1 MKKIFVITLAGLLAF
16 SMTACGDKAPEK
28 DPVDTESSIVDTTV
42 DNSESKPDVEIE
54 DSVTKEDSE
63 EVTEEGVKLTKS
75 QQVAYDFAKAI
86 QTGDYETAMGMIDIK
101 DTTFLTAADLE
112 WFIPRSDFSDIQD
125 TDYALVEATSNGDKV
140 RDVVT
145 LNLKPV
151 SVDVTVALNDDNE
164 WKVEFNDFFIEN
176 WTLEVPKNVKIKLND
191 IEIASTY
198 LDSKEENVDI
208 YILPAVANR
217 KATVIATSSVYG
229 DFTMEVTP
237 SYEKYT
243 VVCKI
248 DNEKASEM
256 FGQVKDML
264 NKMNE
269 AYEAGETDFSKFVS
283 SKADPQ
289 LAVTI
294 ATCVTNQY
302 TWNNSLSPWN
312 IRFTIVEGLSEYE
325 GKAYIP
331 AELLQDDVVT
341 MVVKVEKTW
350 DKLKHNSG
358 SDYNRDVGRITVQ
371 VEDGE
376 MKIFKIAGSDN
387 IIESRNSMTREW

>member
-28 DPVDTESSIVDTTV
+28 DPVNTESSIVDTTV

-86 QTGDYETAMGMIDIK
+86 QTGDYEAALGMINIK
-101 DTTFLTAADLE
+101 DATFLSAADLE

-191 IEIASTY
+191 VEIASDY
-198 LDSKEENVDI
+198 LDLKEENTDV
-208 YILPAVANR
+208 YVLPAVANK
-217 KATVIATSSVYG
+217 KATITATSTVYG

-248 DNEKASEM
+248 ENEKATEM

-283 SKADPQ
+283 AKADPQ
-289 LAVTI
+289 LATTLANSVT
-294 ATCVTNQY
+294 TQY
-302 TWNNSLSPWN
+302 TWNDSLDPWN
-312 IRFTIVEGLSEYE
+312 IRFTIVEGLSEYD
-325 GKAYIP
+325 GDPYIP
-331 AELLQDDVVT
+331 AELLQDDIVT

-350 DKLKHNSG
+350 DQTKYNSG
-358 SDYNRDVGRITVQ
+358 SESTRIVGRITVR

-376 MKIFKIAGSDN
+376 MKVFKIAGSDN
-387 IIESRNSMTREW
+387 IIERRNSMTAEW

>member
-28 DPVDTESSIVDTTV
+28 DPVDTESSI
-42 DNSESKPDVEIE
+42 
-54 DSVTKEDSE
+54 
-63 EVTEEGVKLTKS
+63 
-75 QQVAYDFAKAI
+75 
-86 QTGDYETAMGMIDIK
+86 
-101 DTTFLTAADLE
+101 
-112 WFIPRSDFSDIQD
+112 
-125 TDYALVEATSNGDKV
+125 
-140 RDVVT
+140 
-145 LNLKPV
+145 
-151 SVDVTVALNDDNE
+151 
-164 WKVEFNDFFIEN
+164 
-176 WTLEVPKNVKIKLND
+176 
-191 IEIASTY
+191 
-198 LDSKEENVDI
+198 
-208 YILPAVANR
+208 
-217 KATVIATSSVYG
+217 
-229 DFTMEVTP
+229 MEVTP

-302 TWNNSLSPWN
+302 TWNDSLSPWN

-341 MVVKVEKTW
+341 MV
-350 DKLKHNSG
+350 LKSHPPLKNA
-358 SDYNRDVGRITVQ
+358 GRFLKWG
-371 VEDGE
+371 D
-376 MKIFKIAGSDN
+376 S
-387 IIESRNSMTREW
+387 S

>member
-1 MKKIFVITLAGLLAF
+1 
-16 SMTACGDKAPEK
+16 
-28 DPVDTESSIVDTTV
+28 
-42 DNSESKPDVEIE
+42 
-54 DSVTKEDSE
+54 
-63 EVTEEGVKLTKS
+63 
-75 QQVAYDFAKAI
+75 
-86 QTGDYETAMGMIDIK
+86 
-101 DTTFLTAADLE
+101 
-112 WFIPRSDFSDIQD
+112 
-125 TDYALVEATSNGDKV
+125 
-140 RDVVT
+140 
-145 LNLKPV
+145 
-151 SVDVTVALNDDNE
+151 
-164 WKVEFNDFFIEN
+164 
-176 WTLEVPKNVKIKLND
+176 
-191 IEIASTY
+191 
-198 LDSKEENVDI
+198 
-208 YILPAVANR
+208 
-217 KATVIATSSVYG
+217 
-229 DFTMEVTP
+229 MEVTP

-302 TWNNSLSPWN
+302 TWNDSLSPWN